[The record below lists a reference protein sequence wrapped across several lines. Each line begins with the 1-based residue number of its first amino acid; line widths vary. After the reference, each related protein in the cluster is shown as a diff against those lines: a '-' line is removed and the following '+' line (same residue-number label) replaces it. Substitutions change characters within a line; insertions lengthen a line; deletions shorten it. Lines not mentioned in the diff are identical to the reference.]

1 MSPDSIQCWLLV
13 RPMRYTKL
21 LITLDAN
28 KFKQIS
34 GPKFENIVCEYIDV
48 RTVEFIT
55 VAIVRK
61 SA

>member
-1 MSPDSIQCWLLV
+1 M
-13 RPMRYTKL
+13 
-21 LITLDAN
+21 LINSN
-28 KFKQIS
+28 KFQALNLKT
-34 GPKFENIVCEYIDV
+34 VCEYIDV